1 MFDVKDMLDVRSN
14 KVWDEETAVPPALVE
29 NDKES
34 ELNGGKQD
42 KDLKKTEGNG
52 HGGSLAAAEAL
63 QAATDE
69 RRGKEVTK
77 IKHRENRYRHFWT
90 FDVGGDCVSQR

>member
-1 MFDVKDMLDVRSN
+1 MFDVKDMLDVRSD

-34 ELNGGKQD
+34 ELKQD
-42 KDLKKTEGNG
+42 KDLKKTNAR
-52 HGGSLAAAEAL
+52 GGSLAAAEAL

-77 IKHRENRYRHFWT
+77 IKHRENRYRLWT

>member
-34 ELNGGKQD
+34 ELQD
-42 KDLKKTEGNG
+42 KDLKKTEGNAR
-52 HGGSLAAAEAL
+52 GGSLAAAEAL

-77 IKHRENRYRHFWT
+77 IKHRENRYRLWT

>member
-14 KVWDEETAVPPALVE
+14 KVWDEETAIPPALVE

-34 ELNGGKQD
+34 ELQD
-42 KDLKKTEGNG
+42 KDLKKTEGNAS
-52 HGGSLAAAEAL
+52 GGSLAAAEAL

-77 IKHRENRYRHFWT
+77 IKHGENR
-90 FDVGGDCVSQR
+90 

>member
-34 ELNGGKQD
+34 KLNGGD
-42 KDLKKTEGNG
+42 KDLKKTEGNAR
-52 HGGSLAAAEAL
+52 GGSLAAAEAL

-77 IKHRENRYRHFWT
+77 IKHGENRYRFWT
-90 FDVGGDCVSQR
+90 FDVGDDCIGQR